1 VGDCVYVGMKKSI
14 PTLAVLL
21 LGLIGMSAAPT
32 LVSADGARLRLGVEA
47 GAGFFPKEDFG
58 VSVPVYPHVG
68 VQFNDFAAL
77 YVIPGLT
84 INGLTARAEE
94 PFRDTHMQ
102 FNGIGLFD
110 VTIASGLQIGVGG
123 GVDVG
128 KFSGC
133 FDGSD
138 QGCRIEKDTR
148 GAIHGRLA
156 LTPGFR
162 LGRSRFGFPI
172 AAHYHASF
180 IDKSPVH
187 QLLFTLGIQLF

>member
-1 VGDCVYVGMKKSI
+1 MCACVRWVMKKSI
-14 PTLAVLL
+14 SILAVIFIGLL
-21 LGLIGMSAAPT
+21 TSPMLA
-32 LVSADGARLRLGVEA
+32 SADGARLRLGVEA

-58 VSVPVYPHVG
+58 VSVPVYPHIG

-84 INGLTARAEE
+84 VNGLTARAEE

-110 VTIASGLQIGVGG
+110 ITIASGLQIGVGG

-128 KFSGC
+128 NFSGC
-133 FDGSD
+133 FDGD
-138 QGCRIEKDTR
+138 QSCRIEKDTR
-148 GAIHGRLA
+148 GAVHGRLA

-162 LGRSRFGFPI
+162 LGKSRFGFPI

-180 IDKSPVH
+180 IEKSPVH
-187 QLLFTLGIQLF
+187 QLLFTLGVMLF